1 MTRDAL
7 SLKFYL
13 YSLRRVPVTQQRHN
27 GTGWHLPYGGY
38 PPESPGSGRPDMPPW
53 PPWCRGYAAELVS
66 LRHGSNAD
74 APRDLLRYCRRLRGY
89 RWWSVP
95 VFSSA
100 LRCSAER
107 HSWQLQRSGCDLR
120 GFLRWSAS
128 WFLSLPWSF

>member
-7 SLKFYL
+7 SLKFCL

-27 GTGWHLPYGGY
+27 GTGWLLPYGGY

-53 PPWCRGYAAELVS
+53 PLWCWGYAAELVS

-74 APRDLLRYCRRLRGY
+74 APRDLLRCCRRLRGY

-107 HSWQLQRSGCDLR
+107 HSWHRGVICEDFFDGLRLDFFLCHDL
-120 GFLRWSAS
+120 F
-128 WFLSLPWSF
+128 SF

>member
-7 SLKFYL
+7 SLKFCL

-27 GTGWHLPYGGY
+27 GTGWLLPYGGY

-53 PPWCRGYAAELVS
+53 PLWCWGYAAELVS

-74 APRDLLRYCRRLRGY
+74 APRDLLRCCRRLRG
-89 RWWSVP
+89 SVP

-100 LRCSAER
+100 LRCSAEWPF
-107 HSWQLQRSGCDLR
+107 WQLQRSDVICEDFFDGLRLDFFLCHDL
-120 GFLRWSAS
+120 F
-128 WFLSLPWSF
+128 SF